1 MSQKIFI
8 SYRRTDTA
16 DFTVALYNELCKHF
30 PEDCLFKDVN
40 NIPPG
45 LEFSEVLNKALDQSA
60 VVLAIIG
67 PEYISGAGSRLFE
80 TNDWVRQELAFSL
93 QRGLRV
99 VPVLA
104 NGAPLPTEAELP
116 PELHPLRK
124 RQVARIDNQSF
135 QYDVATLANAIRD
148 LIPVRPKPLPS
159 TTTAL
164 DNAFKGILLLLM
176 LFSISLIAYA
186 WVFSDDAMSE
196 KLIMSLFGGVGIM
209 GGWAAFSRQRW
220 IEYRSTQIT

>member
-8 SYRRTDTA
+8 SYRRADTA

-30 PEDCLFKDVN
+30 QEDRLFKDIN
-40 NIPPG
+40 NIAPG
-45 LEFSEVLNKALDQSA
+45 LEFGQVLNGALDQA
-60 VVLAIIG
+60 VVVLAVIG
-67 PEYISGAGSRLFE
+67 PEYISGSGTRLFDPA
-80 TNDWVRQELAFSL
+80 DWVRQELAVSL

-99 VPVLA
+99 VPILA
-104 NGAPLPTEAELP
+104 NGAELP
-116 PELHPLRK
+116 SEAQLPPDLHPLRK

-148 LIPVRPKPLPS
+148 LIPAKPKPLPPATS
-159 TTTAL
+159 TL

-186 WVFSDDAMSE
+186 WIFSQDEMME

>member
-8 SYRRTDTA
+8 SYRRADTA

-30 PEDCLFKDVN
+30 QEDRLFKDIN
-40 NIPPG
+40 NIAPG
-45 LEFSEVLNKALDQSA
+45 MEFGHVLNGALDQA
-60 VVLAIIG
+60 VVVLAVIG
-67 PEYISGAGSRLFE
+67 PEYISGSGARLFDPA
-80 TNDWVRQELAFSL
+80 DWVRQELAVSL

-99 VPVLA
+99 VPILA
-104 NGAPLPTEAELP
+104 NGAELPTEAQLP

-148 LIPVRPKPLPS
+148 LIPAKPRPAPPATS
-159 TTTAL
+159 TL
-164 DNAFKGILLLLM
+164 DNAFKAILLLLM
-176 LFSISLIAYA
+176 LFSIGLIAYA
-186 WVFSDDAMSE
+186 WIFSQDEMME

>member
-8 SYRRTDTA
+8 SYRRADTA

-30 PEDCLFKDVN
+30 REDCLFKDIN
-40 NIPPG
+40 NIAPG
-45 LEFSEVLNKALDQSA
+45 QEFSQVLGVALDQAA
-60 VVLAIIG
+60 VVLAVIG
-67 PEYISGAGSRLFE
+67 PEYISGSGTRLFDA
-80 TNDWVRQELAFSL
+80 NDWVRQELALSL

-99 VPVLA
+99 VPILA
-104 NGAPLPTEAELP
+104 NGAELPTEAQLP

-124 RQVARIDNQSF
+124 RQAARIDNQSF
-135 QYDVATLANAIRD
+135 QYDVSILVNAIRD
-148 LIPVRPKPLPS
+148 LIPARPQPLPPVSS
-159 TTTAL
+159 TL
-164 DNAFKGILLLLM
+164 DNAFKAILLLLM
-176 LFSISLIAYA
+176 LFSIGLIAYA
-186 WVFSDDAMSE
+186 WIFSDDAMTE